1 MHFRV
6 LAKQGLRLPVQS
18 NEWRQKPIFLQ
29 IDLDKALL
37 YLLRVVEP
45 VAGGEY
51 VVVYFHTKTQRD
63 NIPSYWWIKQIYS
76 TLPYKYKKNL
86 KVSLSG
92 VSGGQRE

>member
-1 MHFRV
+1 M
-6 LAKQGLRLPVQS
+6 
-18 NEWRQKPIFLQ
+18 
-29 IDLDKALL
+29 
-37 YLLRVVEP
+37 EP
-45 VAGGEY
+45 VADGEY

-92 VSGGQRE
+92 VSERTERETATGTLLTKFRFT

>member
-1 MHFRV
+1 MKYE
-6 LAKQGLRLPVQS
+6 APKQTLFHPPFALS
-18 NEWRQKPIFLQ
+18 NLNQV
-29 IDLDKALL
+29 DLDKALL

-63 NIPSYWWIKQIYS
+63 NIPSYWWIKQIYN

-86 KVSLSG
+86 KVNMSSILAYVHG
-92 VSGGQRE
+92 

>member
-1 MHFRV
+1 M
-6 LAKQGLRLPVQS
+6 
-18 NEWRQKPIFLQ
+18 
-29 IDLDKALL
+29 
-37 YLLRVVEP
+37 EP
-45 VAGGEY
+45 VADGEY

-92 VSGGQRE
+92 VSGGQREKRRQAPYLRNSGYVFIYLELHTEFNHIV